1 MAKTYEFRNKRLI
14 NQIFNSKKKRS
25 INQLV
30 EQNALNV
37 KDCYSHQNLS
47 IFTLGE
53 VIEISSNQYGLSLF
67 SGMISLLALGV
78 YTLLTVDAGNDDD
91 DSDSG
96 SGGLMQPVN

>member
-1 MAKTYEFRNKRLI
+1 M
-14 NQIFNSKKKRS
+14 S
-25 INQLV
+25 ICQLV
-30 EQNALNV
+30 ERNTFIGKN
-37 KDCYSHQNLS
+37 CYSLQNLS

-53 VIEISSNQYGLSLF
+53 VIETSSSQFGLSFF
-67 SGMISLLALGV
+67 SGMISLLALGI

>member
-1 MAKTYEFRNKRLI
+1 MVAT
-14 NQIFNSKKKRS
+14 
-25 INQLV
+25 
-30 EQNALNV
+30 NAFDV
-37 KDCYSHQNLS
+37 KNCYSLQNLS

-67 SGMISLLALGV
+67 SGMISILALGV

-96 SGGLMQPVN
+96 GGGLMQPIN